1 VWPTPAS
8 IPSMWRRPST
18 WDYPLC
24 SLSVAYWSRL
34 HSEWYTG
41 KLEYPAIQWNEP
53 LHTLHPYRSESPA
66 RVFNVK
72 SLWIEEVLNNEKQHF
87 WGNNFYAPLV
97 SEVHKH
103 WISAHP
109 QTHVQQFVRSSSC
122 FISDTCRKASYKCL
136 RWSRNNSLQI
146 VEGKSKVTKL
156 PVKAKEQMID
166 ALLPPLDLGKL
177 SSALTPMQHQR
188 STSAVNAWYITQGIK
203 CYLNLQI
210 HLHSKDGSLSYSR
223 IHLYSWFL
231 NRKQVEL
238 LGFKTYAPDA
248 YILSQKLRKHRKQW
262 SIQTDCEAT
271 TSHQLDS
278 SSHLRSDIF
287 LWPTIIVWER
297 KSRLAQV
304 LGGTR
309 LMFADLQRW
318 MCTHQSWTSI
328 SPPWN

>member
-1 VWPTPAS
+1 
-8 IPSMWRRPST
+8 
-18 WDYPLC
+18 
-24 SLSVAYWSRL
+24 
-34 HSEWYTG
+34 
-41 KLEYPAIQWNEP
+41 
-53 LHTLHPYRSESPA
+53 
-66 RVFNVK
+66 
-72 SLWIEEVLNNEKQHF
+72 
-87 WGNNFYAPLV
+87 V

-109 QTHVQQFVRSSSC
+109 HTCSPQTHVQQFVRSSLC
-122 FISDTCRKASYKCL
+122 FISHTCRKAS
-136 RWSRNNSLQI
+136 RI
-146 VEGKSKVTKL
+146 VEGKSKFTKL

-166 ALLPPLDLGKL
+166 ALLPLLDLRKL

-188 STSAVNAWYITQGIK
+188 STSVINAWYITQGIK

-248 YILSQKLRKHRKQW
+248 YILRKHREQW
-262 SIQTDCEAT
+262 RIQTDCEAT

-287 LWPTIIVWER
+287 LWPTINVWEKE
-297 KSRLAQV
+297 KSFSTSFGWYEVDVCRSPKEDVHPSELDFY
-304 LGGTR
+304 LPT
-309 LMFADLQRW
+309 LELELPLLQ
-318 MCTHQSWTSI
+318 MQ
-328 SPPWN
+328 